1 MIKVVYGLKG
11 SGKSLYAVSYIRRH
25 RNHYAAVFTNISV
38 STDIAD
44 NVYFLNTCP
53 HIINYGRKQEYYFDF
68 SDKSFPRG
76 SLIVIDESAL
86 VFNNRS
92 FMLFSDAILNML
104 VYERRHELDFIFICQ
119 NPDMIDINILRLADE
134 HILCNN
140 HWGILDLPLKWLG
153 FLKREHYFTE
163 LKVQDLDDWSGESS
177 QVKVILVKDSKAG
190 YTYPRKYGKY
200 YNTYA
205 EDSRPPYPMIRDFSS
220 GV

>member
-1 MIKVVYGLKG
+1 MIKVIYGLKG
-11 SGKSLYAVSYIRRH
+11 SGKTLYAVSYIRRH
-25 RNHYAAVFTNISV
+25 RNHYAAIYTNIGV
-38 STDIAD
+38 TKDIAD
-44 NVYFLNTCP
+44 NVYFLNTEP
-53 HIINYGRKQEYYFDF
+53 QLINLGRKQEYYFDF

-92 FMLFSDAILNML
+92 FMFFSDAILNML

-119 NPDMIDINILRLADE
+119 NPEMIDINILRLADE

-140 HWGILDLPLKWLG
+140 RWSIFDLPLKWLG
-153 FLKREHYFTE
+153 FLKREHYSTH
-163 LKVQDLDDWSGESS
+163 LDVQSLDDWSGDSS
-177 QVKVILVKDSKAG
+177 QVKVTLVKDGRAG

-200 YNTYA
+200 YNTFA
-205 EDSRPPYPMIRDFSS
+205 EDTRPPYPKIRDFSN